1 MGLGPIATPL
11 HASYT
16 CDNAEGR
23 PLPGPPLR
31 LDRCGNAL
39 SAQGVSL
46 RLEIN
51 RRNLGRNIR
60 RAREERDIS
69 QRIFARM
76 IGVSQ
81 AYLSSVEHGEKNI
94 GFNNLCKIADG
105 LGLIIGELVEGVMP
119 KDLIPKQIKNH

>member
-51 RRNLGRNIR
+51 PRRPPL
-60 RAREERDIS
+60 D
-69 QRIFARM
+69 
-76 IGVSQ
+76 
-81 AYLSSVEHGEKNI
+81 
-94 GFNNLCKIADG
+94 ADG
-105 LGLIIGELVEGVMP
+105 RPVAEPLA
-119 KDLIPKQIKNH
+119 